1 MNLLDTLKNRARS
14 IRKRIVLPEG
24 EDPRVIAA
32 AEEITSDSLATIT
45 LLGRPAKIEAVAKE
59 ISANLKGIAL
69 QDPAS
74 SPRLASYSQILHDL
88 RRSKGS
94 TEEES
99 HAAARTPL
107 YFANLM
113 VAANDADGAVGG
125 AANSTADAVRAAI
138 HSIGLAP
145 DAKIV
150 SSFFLMLL
158 PQRSN
163 AASSPTSSPASSAS
177 LSQSAIESPALL
189 FADCGIIPDPTAPE
203 LAEIAIATAD
213 NAKKFLQSEPRV
225 ALLSFST
232 KGSANHPTIE
242 KIREALRITKSRRP
256 DLAIDGELQADAA
269 LIPEIAAK
277 KAPGSPTAGRA
288 NVLIFPDLN
297 SGNIAYKLVERTTNA
312 QAIGP
317 ILQGLKK
324 PSNDLSRGCTKN
336 DIVNAVTITA
346 IQAT

>member
-45 LLGRPAKIEAVAKE
+45 LLGRPAKIESVAKE
-59 ISANLKGIAL
+59 ISANLKGITL

-88 RRSKGS
+88 RRSKGN

-145 DAKIV
+145 DSKIV

-158 PQRSN
+158 PQRSS
-163 AASSPTSSPASSAS
+163 AASSP
-177 LSQSAIESPALL
+177 QSAIESPALL

-213 NAKKFLQSEPRV
+213 NAKKFLQSDPRV

-232 KGSANHPTIE
+232 KGSANHPTTE

-297 SGNIAYKLVERTTNA
+297 SGNIAYKLVERTANA